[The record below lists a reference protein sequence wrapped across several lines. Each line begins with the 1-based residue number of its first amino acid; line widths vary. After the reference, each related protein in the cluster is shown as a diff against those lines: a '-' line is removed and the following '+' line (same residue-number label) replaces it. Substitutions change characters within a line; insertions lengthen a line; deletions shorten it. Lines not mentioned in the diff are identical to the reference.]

1 MFHNIL
7 NGGKSSRKFMKF
19 TGDPIDLILI
29 SVMKIIMNDFMV
41 KSMHLLELICNVKQ
55 HVLNPV
61 W

>member
-7 NGGKSSRKFMKF
+7 NGGKSSRNFTKF

-29 SVMKIIMNDFMV
+29 SVMKIIMNDSMV
-41 KSMHLLELICNVKQ
+41 KSMHLLELICYVKQ